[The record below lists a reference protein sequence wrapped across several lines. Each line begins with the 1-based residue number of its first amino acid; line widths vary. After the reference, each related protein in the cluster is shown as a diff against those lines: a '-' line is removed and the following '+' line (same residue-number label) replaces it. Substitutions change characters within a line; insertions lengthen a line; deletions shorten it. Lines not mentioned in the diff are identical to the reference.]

1 MLALILAASL
11 SNPWALQT
19 SRAPGAPDAIGAYSA
34 GCLQGSMPMPVD
46 APTYQLL
53 RPQNHRHF
61 GHPNL
66 IHYLQHLVTSAH
78 NAGLPPLL
86 IGDMAMVKG
95 GPFTSGHRS
104 HQSGLDADLW
114 FRFAQ
119 PRLSSSALRNPQPLD
134 MVAANNREVS
144 KSFTRKQALLLQLAA
159 SAPEVERIFVHPA
172 IKQALC
178 VQTRGDRQWLRK
190 IRPWFGHRAHFHVRL
205 NCPSG
210 SHDCQSQKPI
220 PYGDGCG
227 SELQSWFQGPT
238 EVTANPKA
246 NPLPELPDRCMQL
259 LNHAS

>member
-1 MLALILAASL
+1 MSRRCHATTPCSLARLVVHPKTAPIDAAFLLLRIPHHVSL
-11 SNPWALQT
+11 DTCRQSQQSLGPTDQPRPRR
-19 SRAPGAPDAIGAYSA
+19 SRCHR
-34 GCLQGSMPMPVD
+34 CLQCRLPARQYANAGRCPNLSVATPAESP
-46 APTYQLL
+46 P
-53 RPQNHRHF
+53 F

-159 SAPEVERIFVHPA
+159 SAP
-172 IKQALC
+172 
-178 VQTRGDRQWLRK
+178 
-190 IRPWFGHRAHFHVRL
+190 
-205 NCPSG
+205 
-210 SHDCQSQKPI
+210 
-220 PYGDGCG
+220 
-227 SELQSWFQGPT
+227 
-238 EVTANPKA
+238 
-246 NPLPELPDRCMQL
+246 
-259 LNHAS
+259 